1 MDSQAIQT
9 GISGGISQ
17 SRILSAT
24 LLAMAGLGLLFL
36 VGFAHGPNNAL
47 HNAAHDIRHA
57 FTFPCH

>member
-1 MDSQAIQT
+1 MDSQAIQP

-36 VGFAHGPNNAL
+36 VGFAHGPNL
-47 HNAAHDIRHA
+47 SLIHI
-57 FTFPCH
+57 